1 MNKDFTSVGW
11 ENISRNLLF
20 HKKIDYVELHLSS
33 CMLDSLEKLDAV
45 CKPGIE
51 KALTKPNKKLALHSL
66 NTFNLTNK
74 DKLVNYLSPRPADY
88 KFDTTYYVEPH
99 DAYQYGILDG
109 FQE

>member
-1 MNKDFTSVGW
+1 MNKDFTPVGW

-20 HKKIDYVELHLSS
+20 HKKVDYVELHLSS

-45 CKPGIE
+45 CNPAIE
-51 KALTKPNKKLALHSL
+51 KALARPNKKLALHSL

-74 DKLVNYLSPRPADY
+74 DKLVNYLSPRPIDY

-99 DAYQYGILDG
+99 DAY
-109 FQE
+109 